1 MTKSCVLVKNQ
12 CQNCDIFAKKVG
24 IMRHL
29 WQTTR
34 YGAYWLVWASA
45 VGILAGVV
53 SAIFLVLLESAT
65 QFRTANPD
73 LIFALPIVGFGIVW
87 VYHHY
92 GNDARLGNAF
102 IITQIHQEVHADT
115 RRVPLRMTPFIL
127 LGTVFTHLVG
137 GSAGREGTAVQMGAS
152 LADML
157 GRMGRIAPDNRH
169 LLLMCGVSAGFGAV
183 FGTPIAGFVF
193 GLEVPSA
200 GKLRYEGAL
209 PCLIGALVGD
219 LTVRFF
225 GVAHTHY
232 PQLPTLA
239 LDALLLAKVA
249 LVGVAFGLASILFI
263 ILLEWV
269 KRQQSTLVYPPF
281 RAVIGGLIVIVL
293 TILVGNQDYNGLSI
307 PLIKASV
314 NGESVFVGAF
324 LLKIV
329 FTAIT
334 LGSGFV
340 GGEVTP
346 LFVIGATL
354 GASLGGLLGIE
365 PSLCASLGFVA
376 VFAGA
381 SNTPLACA
389 LMGVELFG
397 SGALPYLILACFVA
411 YLISGKR
418 SIYSTQ
424 RLDAKQG

>member
-1 MTKSCVLVKNQ
+1 MTKSWFLVKNSGQ
-12 CQNCDIFAKKVG
+12 SSVILAKKVG

-34 YGAYWLVWASA
+34 YGAYWLVWASV
-45 VGILAGVV
+45 VGMVAGVA
-53 SAIFLVLLESAT
+53 SAFFLVLLESAT
-65 QFRTANPD
+65 QFRLANPA
-73 LIFALPIVGFGIVW
+73 LILMLPIVGFGIAW

-92 GNDARLGNAF
+92 GNDARLGNAL
-102 IITQIHQEVHADT
+102 IIEEIHQDSLSDM
-115 RRVPLRMTPFIL
+115 RRVPFRMTPFIL
-127 LGTVFTHLVG
+127 LGTVFTHLFG

-152 LADML
+152 LADTL
-157 GRMGRIAPDNRH
+157 GRIGHITPQNRH
-169 LLLMCGVSAGFGAV
+169 LLLICGVSAGFGAV

-200 GKLRYEGAL
+200 GKLRYEGVL

-219 LTVRFF
+219 LTVRFL

-232 PQLPTLA
+232 PQLPPLA
-239 LDALLLAKVA
+239 LDALLLVKVA
-249 LVGVAFGLASILFI
+249 LAGMAFGLASILFI
-263 ILLEWV
+263 TLLEWV
-269 KRQQSTLVYPPF
+269 KHRQSTLVYPPF
-281 RAVIGGLIVIVL
+281 RAVIGAVIILVL
-293 TILVGNQDYNGLSI
+293 TLLVGNQDYNGLSI

-365 PSLCASLGFVA
+365 PALCASLGFVA

-389 LMGVELFG
+389 VMGVELFG
-397 SGALPYLILACFVA
+397 GGALPYLVVVCFVA
-411 YLISGKR
+411 YLVSGKR